1 MLCFQAGAPSRPAE
15 LAHPLP
21 SLSHTNLSQFSL
33 CLSRAQEMGGEG
45 GEGKAREGHAVTV
58 SVGDTVTVVVP
69 RRREDIGHDGVCQV
83 VEKCPVVVDFL

>member
-1 MLCFQAGAPSRPAE
+1 
-15 LAHPLP
+15 
-21 SLSHTNLSQFSL
+21 
-33 CLSRAQEMGGEG
+33 MGGEG